1 MKTLPSLLL
10 AAVSFTAGAVLAHD
24 WHGAPPARPTPAS
37 REAPPAPPAPAAPG
51 GVRDPKA
58 DLEGQMMWDPNTRTY
73 QGG

>member
-1 MKTLPSLLL
+1 MRILPSLLL

-24 WHGAPPARPTPAS
+24 WHGSPPARAPQAPQEQ
-37 REAPPAPPAPAAPG
+37 RPPAPAAAPG